1 MKNLMRQH
9 CCKGPLTGVQNNE
22 CSFYMKLDGLRQPE
36 TGITLRSFSQI
47 IHDLLR
53 GKWQLFQRPC

>member
-1 MKNLMRQH
+1 MFYFVMGLAPVLH
-9 CCKGPLTGVQNNE
+9 GFFPCITVQD
-22 CSFYMKLDGLRQPE
+22 MKLALIRPPE

-53 GKWQLFQRPC
+53 